1 LSFKEEIVMSRVV
14 ERFIKYVKFNTKA
27 DDASNTVPS
36 TPGQLVLAKEL
47 GKELEQLGLLDVS
60 VDENG
65 YVMAALP
72 SNLDKK
78 VPTVG
83 FIAHMDTSPDMSGTN
98 VNPRFVYN
106 YDGGD
111 IKLNDEVTLSPAELP
126 ELKEYIGE
134 TLITTDGTT
143 LLGADDK
150 AGIAEIITAVEYLIE
165 HPEVPHGTIKIG
177 FTPDEE
183 IGRGPNHFDVKKFGA
198 DLAYTMDGGAIG
210 EIEYENFNA
219 AGAKV
224 TIHGRN
230 VHPGYAKNKMINSV
244 LIANEFIAALPEN
257 ETPQATEGYEGF
269 YHLNSING
277 DVENTV
283 LSYIIRDF
291 DKESFEKRKKH
302 MEELAEKLNKKYPNR
317 VFIDIKDQYKN
328 MREMIEPVIHVVDNA
343 VKAMELAGVKPL
355 VRPIRGGTDGARLSF
370 VGLPTPNIFA
380 GGLNFHGKYEYVPV
394 SSMEKA
400 VDVILK
406 LVDLY
411 AGM

>member
-1 LSFKEEIVMSRVV
+1 MSKVV
-14 ERFIKYVKFNTKA
+14 ERFIKYVKFDTKA
-27 DDASNTVPS
+27 DDASETVPS
-36 TPGQLVLAKEL
+36 TPGQLVLAREL
-47 GKELEQLGLLDVS
+47 GKELEQLGLSDVS

-65 YVMAALP
+65 YVMATLP

-98 VNPRFVYN
+98 VSPKFVEN

-111 IKLNDEVTLSPAELP
+111 IKLNDEVTLSPKEMP
-126 ELKEYIGE
+126 ELTEYIGE

-210 EIEYENFNA
+210 ELEYENFNA

-230 VHPGYAKNKMINSV
+230 VHPGYAKNKMINSM
-244 LIANEFIAALPEN
+244 LIANEFIASLPES

-277 DVENTV
+277 DVEKTV

-291 DKESFEKRKKH
+291 DKDNFEKRKQHIKQ
-302 MEELAEKLNKKYPNR
+302 LAEELNKKYPGR
-317 VFIDIKDQYKN
+317 VVIEIKDSYKN
-328 MREMIEPVIHVVDNA
+328 MREMIEPVMHVVDNA

-355 VRPIRGGTDGARLSF
+355 IRPIRGGTDGARLSF

-400 VDVILK
+400 VQVILK

-411 AGM
+411 AAM

>member
-1 LSFKEEIVMSRVV
+1 MSNVV
-14 ERFIKYVKFNTKA
+14 ERFIKYVKFDTKA
-27 DDASNTVPS
+27 DDASETVPS
-36 TPGQLVLAKEL
+36 TPGQLILAKEL
-47 GKELEQLGLLDVS
+47 GKELEELGLSDVS
-60 VDENG
+60 VDKNG
-65 YVMAALP
+65 YVMATLP
-72 SNLDKK
+72 SNIEKK
-78 VPTVG
+78 VPTIG
-83 FIAHMDTSPDMSGTN
+83 FIAHMDTSPDMSGSN
-98 VNPRFVYN
+98 IKPKFVEN

-111 IKLNDEVTLSPAELP
+111 IKLNDEVTLSPSEMT

-150 AGIAEIITAVEYLIE
+150 AGIAEIITAVEYLIK

-183 IGRGPNHFDVKKFGA
+183 IGRGPNHFDVEKFGA
-198 DLAYTMDGGAIG
+198 DLAYTMDGGAVG
-210 EIEYENFNA
+210 ELEYENFNA

-224 TIHGRN
+224 TVHGRN

-244 LIANEFIAALPEN
+244 LIANEYIASLPEN
-257 ETPQATEGYEGF
+257 ETPQTTEGYEGF
-269 YHLNSING
+269 YHLNSISG
-277 DVENTV
+277 DVEKTV

-291 DKESFEKRKKH
+291 DKDSFEKRKQH
-302 MEELAEKLNKKYPNR
+302 MQELAEELNKKYPGR
-317 VFIDIKDQYKN
+317 VSIEIKDQYKN
-328 MREMIEPVIHVVDNA
+328 MREMIEPVMHVVDNA

-370 VGLPTPNIFA
+370 MGLPTPNIFA

-400 VDVILK
+400 VEVILK

-411 AGM
+411 ASM

>member
-1 LSFKEEIVMSRVV
+1 MSKVV
-14 ERFIKYVKFNTKA
+14 ERFIKYVKFDTKA
-27 DDASNTVPS
+27 DDASETVPS
-36 TPGQLVLAKEL
+36 TLGQLVLAKEL
-47 GKELEQLGLLDVS
+47 GKELEQLGLSDVS

-78 VPTVG
+78 VPTIG

-150 AGIAEIITAVEYLIE
+150 AGVAEIITAVEYLIE

-183 IGRGPNHFDVKKFGA
+183 IGRGPNHFDIKKFGA

-291 DKESFEKRKKH
+291 DKESFENRKQH
-302 MEELAEKLNKKYPNR
+302 MAELAEKLNKKYPNR
-317 VFIDIKDQYKN
+317 VAIDIRDQYKN
-328 MREMIEPVIHVVDNA
+328 MREKIEPVMHVVDNA